1 MAKKLFEDEEE
12 ENIPPSPKVMA
23 VKGWRKSPSPFPPF
37 VKIPERWLERLASAR
52 RASTLKLALFILY
65 RIWKENEIIVISN
78 VKIKPW
84 GLNEDTKLT
93 ALAELEKLGGKR
105 ASAKGCL
112 VAEICPINR
121 PLRLRG
127 NPLYCAVDPPQFAT
141 VEIHPPGPVLPS
153 GGLCVGP
160 WPASNL
166 FGKAAAMNKVRKVV
180 PIAEA
185 RFRLLSNT
193 PTRTGWEVFWFAT
206 LDETRI
212 GAVVF
217 DPYDKDWGF
226 VALRRDGRGPTGCT
240 LFETVVSIE
249 SEKEAREACAAA
261 LAGRGRDKMKEARRL
276 LAKHYE
282 IVADVAASKDAYY
295 SRFPRK
301 PWPRS

>member
-127 NPLYCAVDPPQFAT
+127 NPLYCAVDPPP
-141 VEIHPPGPVLPS
+141 ICHRRNPPPGSRLTFWGS
-153 GGLCVGP
+153 MCGSLACLK
-160 WPASNL
+160 S
-166 FGKAAAMNKVRKVV
+166 FRK
-180 PIAEA
+180 
-185 RFRLLSNT
+185 
-193 PTRTGWEVFWFAT
+193 
-206 LDETRI
+206 
-212 GAVVF
+212 
-217 DPYDKDWGF
+217 
-226 VALRRDGRGPTGCT
+226 GCCH
-240 LFETVVSIE
+240 EQGS
-249 SEKEAREACAAA
+249 
-261 LAGRGRDKMKEARRL
+261 
-276 LAKHYE
+276 
-282 IVADVAASKDAYY
+282 
-295 SRFPRK
+295 
-301 PWPRS
+301 